1 MEKGKSE
8 HLSIW
13 SQKKQDPKTEK
24 KFVGFWIQIGIKKS
38 PMLHL
43 RSSSYETTQ
52 TAISLK
58 PANLPPPSKW
68 KIVQWRVK
76 EKRNAET

>member
-43 RSSSYETTQ
+43 RS
-52 TAISLK
+52 A
-58 PANLPPPSKW
+58 
-68 KIVQWRVK
+68 
-76 EKRNAET
+76 